1 MSALETPRV
10 LALEAAYNFRDL
22 GGYHTADGRVTKWR
36 TLFRADGLHRLTDAD
51 LRVMRDIG
59 LRTVI
64 DLRTENE
71 LVERGRFPLDSHP
84 VGYHHVSLMD
94 VIWDPGQAPV
104 EASGAPVADFLLERY
119 VEMIDG
125 AGRRIGDIFA
135 ILAEPDALPAV
146 FHCAAGKDRTGI
158 LAALLLS
165 SLGVADADV
174 VTDYALTGEAVP
186 RMLAAWKAA
195 EAKQARPD
203 SAAAV
208 AAPPAAFLA
217 AEPDAMARLLA
228 LIRAVHGSI
237 RAYLRTLGVSGA
249 VLADLE
255 SALLEPRATSQA

>member
-22 GGYHTADGRVTKWR
+22 GGYHTADGRVTRWR
-36 TLFRADGLHRLTDAD
+36 TLFRSDGLHRLTDAD

-71 LVERGRFPLDSHP
+71 LAERGRFPLDAHP

-94 VIWDPGQAPV
+94 VTWDPGQAPV

-165 SLGVADADV
+165 SLGVADGDV

-195 EAKQARPD
+195 
-203 SAAAV
+203 AAGKPPAEGG
-208 AAPPAAFLA
+208 APATPTPAAFLA
-217 AEPDAMARLLA
+217 AEPDAMAGLLT
-228 LIRAVHGSI
+228 LIRNVHGST
-237 RAYLRTLGVSGA
+237 RDYVRTLGVSDA

-255 SALLEPRATSQA
+255 AVLLEPQA